1 MLYFQVEE
9 MQRELTDLQ
18 PVLARTAVEV
28 EEMMVVIT
36 NDKKEADETK
46 KQVEQQEKDA
56 NEQAA
61 KAKAIAEDA
70 QVRETCMYILVVG
83 MSGKHF

>member
-1 MLYFQVEE
+1 

-18 PVLARTAVEV
+18 PVLARTATEV

-36 NDKKEADETK
+36 SDKKEADATK
-46 KQVEQQEKDA
+46 RQVEQQEKDA

-70 QVRETCMYILVVG
+70 QVRGRWERSHI
-83 MSGKHF
+83 

>member
-1 MLYFQVEE
+1 

-28 EEMMVVIT
+28 EQMMVVIT

-70 QVRETCMYILVVG
+70 QVWEVTMRQTIYEHVFV
-83 MSGKHF
+83 